1 MLDLRGVAQLFKNVA
16 RHLNVKVLVQLFGR
30 TVVAQHAADAQKRDF
45 VAEVDV
51 GHIVGDHQHRAVLVA
66 QTAAQLHHAAVQIG
80 RKAARRLVQDQ
91 QTRVR
96 QQLHG
101 DGNTLFLA
109 AGQLGDK
116 RLFTPLQ
123 IDSLNGVGH
132 GGGDLGAG
140 RIVGNAQLG
149 RVGQALLHGQVVVH
163 DVLLRH
169 VTERGLKGVAVGAG
183 VQPVK
188 LYAARRAGGRARDA
202 GQQARFARA
211 GAAHQHDKAVGLDL
225 QACAVHDVQRLAG
238 VGIFNR
244 FVYIYKLYAYAALVG
259 MIVEHPAREGKN
271 LRRHVDDRAVAQ
283 HRAGHAD
290 AVHIGAVR
298 RAEVMQLVVAVLVQN
313 LAVMAGDT
321 VIDELDVA
329 VVAAPDE
336 YAALAA
342 DVCLAQD
349 GVGGLLLF
357 RGHAVALHAGD
368 LLDAEGDLLR
378 VRVAVGVQADDV
390 AALQNTRLA
399 GLKIA
404 VVVPGAVVAEDSQF

>member
-1 MLDLRGVAQLFKNVA
+1 M
-16 RHLNVKVLVQLFGR
+16 
-30 TVVAQHAADAQKRDF
+30 
-45 VAEVDV
+45 
-51 GHIVGDHQHRAVLVA
+51 
-66 QTAAQLHHAAVQIG
+66 
-80 RKAARRLVQDQ
+80 
-91 QTRVR
+91 
-96 QQLHG
+96 
-101 DGNTLFLA
+101 
-109 AGQLGDK
+109 
-116 RLFTPLQ
+116 
-123 IDSLNGVGH
+123 GH

-169 VTERGLKGVAVGAG
+169 VTECGLKGVAVGAG

-188 LYAARRAGGRARDA
+188 LHAARRAGGRARDA
-202 GQQARFARA
+202 GQQARLARA
-211 GAAHQHDKAVGLDL
+211 GAAHQHDK
-225 QACAVHDVQRLAG
+225 AG

-313 LAVMAGDT
+313 LAVMAGDA

-390 AALQNTRLA
+390 AAL
-399 GLKIA
+399 
-404 VVVPGAVVAEDSQF
+404 